1 MGVLLGLGGSH
12 SLEYNPLP
20 PPVAL
25 PELSADRDRLT
36 TDQGLASH
44 S

>member
-1 MGVLLGLGGSH
+1 MGVLLGLGGGSH
-12 SLEYNPLP
+12 SLEYNPL

-36 TDQGLASH
+36 TLQGLASH